1 MDKTVSRAEKR
12 RLLAEACEHHQ
23 VMYKDAMNGKAID
36 RHLFALYVA
45 SRGMGLVSVCLSV
58 YVTSGCLVAGLRVY
72 MNVCV
77 CCQCH
82 GVFDGSGEGFR

>member
-45 SRGMGLVSVCLSV
+45 SRGMGLVSLSVCLCDIRV
-58 YVTSGCLVAGLRVY
+58 SGGWV
-72 MNVCV
+72 
-77 CCQCH
+77 
-82 GVFDGSGEGFR
+82 EGFYECMCVLPVSRDI